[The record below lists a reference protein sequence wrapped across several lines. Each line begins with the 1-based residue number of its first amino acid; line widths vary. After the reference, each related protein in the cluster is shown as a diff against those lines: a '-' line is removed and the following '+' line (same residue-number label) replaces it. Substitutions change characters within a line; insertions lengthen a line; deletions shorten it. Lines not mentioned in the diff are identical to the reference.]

1 MKLNDLTIKHN
12 SEIDLDEYMR
22 LRDKVAND
30 LEHLDW
36 VGDLEK
42 NDVEDILNAG
52 GDLWVCYDGDNFV
65 CSMMGIPNDEASR
78 ELKLDANQNEIIDYG
93 PMFVTKEYR
102 GNKLQLQS
110 LKFMDEYYKNR
121 GYKYAVSTVSPDN
134 NYSTNNFLLDGF
146 SLVNT
151 REFRRGIRSIYI
163 KKIGE

>member
-36 VGDLEK
+36 VGD
-42 NDVEDILNAG
+42 
-52 GDLWVCYDGDNFV
+52 
-65 CSMMGIPNDEASR
+65 
-78 ELKLDANQNEIIDYG
+78 
-93 PMFVTKEYR
+93 
-102 GNKLQLQS
+102 
-110 LKFMDEYYKNR
+110 NR